1 MFPLSRKANPERK
14 LRVKARTASGLDW
27 CSSSNND
34 RTPDV
39 THAAISPEVNF
50 YDISAATLAYV
61 PCLPTSLQTSSFPV
75 AQTES
80 PMGLG
85 GELSAP
91 YRFRAPRLARSGDNL
106 SVVIKML

>member
-1 MFPLSRKANPERK
+1 MFLPSRKENPERK
-14 LRVKARTASGLDW
+14 VRFKARTASDLDW
-27 CSSSNND
+27 FSSSNNH

-39 THAAISPEVNF
+39 THSAISPEVNF
-50 YDISAATLAYV
+50 HDLSTATLACV
-61 PCLPTSLQTSSFPV
+61 PFLATSFQTSSFPV

-85 GELSAP
+85 GELSTP

-106 SVVIKML
+106 SDVIKML